1 MKKNQTLRTFFRK
14 CTWILL
20 FILGASV
27 YSKNIYVSKNGND
40 TNPGTQSQPY
50 KTIGKASAV
59 AQPGDI
65 IFIGGGTYEEI
76 IKPARSGQPG
86 QPITYTSKQG
96 EKVIISAMQALSG
109 WQKDNGAIYK
119 VKVDW
124 NLGQENFVMNG
135 STAMDLARWPNNS
148 DGKPFTLNSLR
159 NAGGSGSNVVNNAYL
174 TSSQIPNINWT
185 GGSVFFY
192 GDKPGSG
199 WIAWKAFITSSSSGR
214 VNFNL
219 DKNPN
224 WIRTFHAPAD
234 KGDFYLEGVKG
245 ALDYQNEWWFNSQTK
260 ELFVQMPGGVAPS
273 NGSVQMR
280 KRKTGIDLNGRS
292 YIEIRNLAV
301 FGGAILLKTNSNNNK
316 LYGVSS
322 FYGNHTQGVFKG
334 FNAGKPSIEVNGTN
348 NVIEKCEIAF
358 SAATGVRLGG
368 RFNVLK
374 NNYIHDFN
382 YLGSYDAPLVA
393 RGGNDNKIIG
403 NTIFNGGR
411 DGINFNGNRCEVAYN
426 DVYRSNLIADDC
438 ATFYTVGGPQNTE
451 IHHNWFHD
459 SASRGSKR
467 KAAGIYLDNDA
478 EAFSV
483 HHNVVWNVEWTG
495 VQINWNG
502 KDIDIF
508 NNTLVKTE
516 GGAMG
521 AWHKEGTAFSNVK
534 VWNNIADVRTE
545 DDPSTQEDEGT
556 FERDADKQNNVIT
569 QSGYTNYNGNNFTLT
584 SSSPAVNAGRTISG
598 ITDGFVGSAPDA
610 GAYEFG
616 GENWVPGIN
625 WNSDLGPTG
634 NGCYGLP
641 GESCSVNNIEDLVEF
656 INPSTLIQP
665 QLSYD
670 FQIKYSA
677 KVKREIV
684 IEFWSSTSWLGQKEI
699 EVEAG
704 EGTVDITLDLPTAP
718 APGTDYVYKLHI
730 RPINTTW
737 ENAIDRDQV
746 NNVTVQNEVFE
757 DKVSFKDVPTTI
769 TQANLY
775 SVDVNYEAST
785 NREVIVEFWSSTNW
799 IAQQKEI
806 VSKGTGVKT
815 ITVNLPNLPQP
826 GSGYVYKTHIRPL
839 STSWQDAI
847 DRDQI
852 NNVTVTAAFAQLIVN
867 GSYYIESTQ
876 SNQRLLSRAADQH
889 SAVMSNPYP
898 YNDQAW
904 VFDHKGDNVYTIRN
918 SGTNRFLEV
927 PYARC
932 ANGENVATWTDA
944 NDNHK
949 KWKVVQNGN
958 GVFGLKPMHCSTSAL
973 DRAGGSIN
981 ANVQIWDFNTVNA
994 NQKWKIVSLNNRENP
1009 IEEKGKALSVYPNPS
1024 REEITVQGAET
1035 NDIVII
1041 YDLMGKIIKKTKLT
1055 TNNEPLIISDMT
1067 AGLYILSVFGK
1078 DKIQFIKD

>member
-1 MKKNQTLRTFFRK
+1 MKNLKTLLRK
-14 CTWILL
+14 CILVFL
-20 FILGASV
+20 VAVVS
-27 YSKNIYVSKNGND
+27 SMNAKNIYVAKNGND
-40 TNPGTQSQPY
+40 SNSGTQTSPY
-50 KTIGKASAV
+50 KTIAKASSV
-59 AQPGDI
+59 AQAGDI
-65 IFIGGGTYEEI
+65 IIIGQGTYEET
-76 IKPARSGQPG
+76 IKPARSGRAG
-86 QPITYTSKQG
+86 QPIIYTAKTG

-109 WQKDNGAIYK
+109 WQRDNGAIYK
-119 VKVDW
+119 IKVDW
-124 NLGQENFVMNG
+124 DLGQENFVMNG
-135 STAMDLARWPNNS
+135 NTAMDLARWPNNS
-148 DGKPFTLNSLR
+148 DGKPFTLNSRR
-159 NAGGSGSNVVNNAYL
+159 NDGGSGANMVNGAFL

-199 WIAWKAFITSSSSGR
+199 WIAWKSFITSSTSGR

-224 WIRTFHAPAD
+224 WIRTFHAPKD

-260 ELFVQMPGGVAPS
+260 ELFVQMPGRVAPS

-301 FGGAILLKTNSNNNK
+301 FGGAILLKTNSDNNK

-322 FYGNHTQGVFKG
+322 FYGNHTQGVFRG
-334 FNAGKPSIEVNGTN
+334 FNAGKPSVEVNGTN

-368 RFNVLK
+368 RFNILK

-426 DVYRSNLIADDC
+426 DVYKSNLIADDC

-569 QSGYTNYNGNNFTLT
+569 KFGYTNYDGNKFTLT
-584 SSSPAVNAGRTISG
+584 SGSPAVNAGRIISG
-598 ITDGFVGSAPDA
+598 ITDGFVGAAPDA

-616 GENWVPGIN
+616 GENWVPGID
-625 WNSDLGPTG
+625 WNPVLGPTG

-641 GESCSVNNIEDLVEF
+641 GEDCNDTTVPDEVAFVNAV
-656 INPSTLIQP
+656 TTIQP
-665 QLSYD
+665 QTSYD
-670 FQIKYSA
+670 FDIKYSA
-677 KVKREIV
+677 QTNREIV
-684 IEFWSSTSWLGQKEI
+684 VEFWSATNWIAQKMVT
-699 EVEAG
+699 VEKG
-704 EGTVDITLDLPTAP
+704 SGTVIITVDLPLAP
-718 APGTDYVYKLHI
+718 EIGSGYVYKAHI
-730 RPINTTW
+730 RPAGTTW
-737 ENAIDRDQV
+737 QEALDRDQI
-746 NNVTVQNEVFE
+746 NNVTVEEQILE
-757 DKVSFKDVPTTI
+757 DKISFSNTPVSIV
-769 TQANLY
+769 QANSY
-775 SVDVNYEAST
+775 QFNINYEAST
-785 NREVIVEFWSSTNW
+785 GREIIVEFWSSNNW
-799 IAQQKEI
+799 IAQQNEI
-806 VSKGTGVKT
+806 VSKGTGVKS

-839 STSWQDAI
+839 NSSWQDAI

-852 NNVTVTAAFAQLIVN
+852 NNVTVTAAFTQLIPN
-867 GSYYIESTQ
+867 GSYHIESTQ
-876 SNQRLLSRAADQH
+876 SNQRLLSRALDQH
-889 SAVMSNPYP
+889 SAVMSSPYS
-898 YNDQAW
+898 YNDQVW
-904 VFDHKGDNVYTIRN
+904 IFDHKGDDVYTIRN
-918 SGTNRFLEV
+918 LGTNRFLEV

-932 ANGENVATWTDA
+932 GNGENVATWTDA

-949 KWKVVQNGN
+949 KWKITKNGT
-958 GVFGLKPMHCSTSAL
+958 GVFSMKPVHCISSAL
-973 DRAGGSIN
+973 DRAAGAIN
-981 ANVQIWDFNTVNA
+981 ANVQIWDFNSGNN
-994 NQKWKIVSLNNRENP
+994 NQKWKIISLDNREKP
-1009 IEEKGKALSVYPNPS
+1009 VEEKIELISVYPNPS
-1024 REEITVQGAET
+1024 TNSITIQGVEA
-1035 NDIVII
+1035 NDILII
-1041 YDLMGKIIKKTKLT
+1041 YDLMGKIIKQTKST
-1055 TNNEPLIISDMT
+1055 SNKESLIISDI
-1067 AGLYILSVFGK
+1067 ASGAYILSVFGK
-1078 DKIQFIKD
+1078 SKVQFIKD